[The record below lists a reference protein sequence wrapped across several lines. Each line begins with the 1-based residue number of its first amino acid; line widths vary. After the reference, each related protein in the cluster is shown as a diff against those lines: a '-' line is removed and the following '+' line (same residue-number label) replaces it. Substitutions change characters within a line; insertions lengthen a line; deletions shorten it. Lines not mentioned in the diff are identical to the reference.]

1 MMKILF
7 SSEPDQGV
15 WAEKAEIF
23 LGLRSCFPKLALF
36 AIEGHTVSENADVKL
51 TFEACPL
58 STPEACRRM
67 REKAYGLDLHKKFIL
82 AAITDRGGTTV
93 EHRFSRT
100 QTDLFALRDWVLFHG
115 CEVVACESTSDYWIQ
130 VSDLFAEK
138 IPVIVGNARDIKA
151 IPHKKTDSADAAWI
165 AKLALHD
172 LIPASRIPGPETRG
186 LRSLIRLRKSLVEKR
201 TDLKNQVH
209 HILDSCLFRL
219 STVFSDNFGKSGM
232 LILTG
237 VTDGKPVEEILATLP
252 VRTWKRSEE
261 IQSVLETTLPEL
273 AIVRMQCCLTLIK
286 ELDTQIETLMQRVH
300 QCVAR
305 QTRLLRILTSVPG
318 IGYIAA
324 VTLIAE
330 IGDFTNFTSGDNL
343 ASWVGLVPTVNQSA
357 DHLGMGRI
365 TKRGSRT
372 ARWILVEIAPAAV
385 RTRSSRWHA
394 KSSPF
399 SGIWW

>member
-151 IPHKKTDSADAAWI
+151 ISHKKTDTIDAVWI

-172 LIPASRIPGPETRG
+172 LIPASRIPDPETRD
-186 LRSLIRLRKSLVEKR
+186 LRSLVRLRKFLVEKR

-219 STVFSDNFGKSGM
+219 STVFSDIFGKSGM

-252 VRTWKRSEE
+252 ARTRKRSEE
-261 IQSVLETTLPEL
+261 NQSILGGLGGAECEILSEQCPTRV
-273 AIVRMQCCLTLIK
+273 VRLGVPN
-286 ELDTQIETLMQRVH
+286 EFGE
-300 QCVAR
+300 VASE
-305 QTRLLRILTSVPG
+305 QYLFDKHGFGPAH
-318 IGYIAA
+318 IAA
-324 VTLIAE
+324 ACRRLAAE
-330 IGDFTNFTSGDNL
+330 K
-343 ASWVGLVPTVNQSA
+343 A
-357 DHLGMGRI
+357 
-365 TKRGSRT
+365 
-372 ARWILVEIAPAAV
+372 
-385 RTRSSRWHA
+385 
-394 KSSPF
+394 
-399 SGIWW
+399 